1 MGILSGLANFG
12 LDGFKSQDIFVDERE
27 THKKIVEEHTAAVPL
42 VEKDYL
48 FEKSYVCPVCDNK
61 FKALAVRTGKAKMLG
76 QDEDL
81 RPRYEGVDPLKYDA
95 ILCNRCGF
103 AAISRGFTNMTS
115 RQIKGIKEQVSANF
129 KPLPQAGDTYSY
141 DDAIVR
147 HKIALICAVVKN
159 AKLSERAYICL
170 KMSWLIKSKMESVT
184 SDSDEYKGL
193 QEDVKECVQDAYDGF
208 SQAFSK
214 EAFPMCGMDE
224 MTVAYLLAELA
235 RELGKY
241 DEALK
246 MAGRIISSKAANPR
260 IKDKTL
266 DLKEHIKQ
274 DMARDAMKEGTNP
287 QK

>member
-27 THKKIVEEHTAAVPL
+27 THKKIVEEHTVAAPL
-42 VEKDYL
+42 AEKDYL

-61 FKALAVRTGKAKMLG
+61 FKTLAVRTGKAKMLG

-115 RQIKGIKEQVSANF
+115 HQIKGIKEQVSANF
-129 KPLPQAGDTYSY
+129 KPLPQASDTYSY

-193 QEDVKECVQDAYDGF
+193 QEDAKECVKDAYEGF
-208 SQAFSK
+208 SQAFSR

-246 MAGRIISSKAANPR
+246 MAGRIISSKSANPR

-266 DLKEHIKQ
+266 DLKERIKQ